1 MERIPFIREF
11 AFEYAVL
18 ETLSPRVR
26 RIVARNPGPFTG
38 PGTSTF
44 VIGHGRVA
52 LIEPGPALDA
62 HIAAILHALRG
73 ETIEHIFATHAH
85 PDHSPAAAAIKAATG
100 ASIYGFD
107 PHAVGPAH
115 GRGGRTE
122 CDFIPDRIIDDGDS
136 IEGSGWRLTAIH
148 TPGHASN
155 HLCFALEEERV
166 LFTGDHVM
174 GWSTTVVSPPDGDM
188 AAYRRSLAKLQ
199 GRDDQLWIPT
209 HGPAIS
215 DPQPF
220 LAALIEHRRARSDA
234 VLAGLK
240 AGDRTIPELVGAIYG
255 GRLAP
260 GLREAAGRS
269 LLSHLIELVER
280 ELVVQEE
287 DCYRP
292 A

>member
-18 ETLSPRVR
+18 ETLSPMVR

-52 LIEPGPALDA
+52 LIEPGPALEA
-62 HIAAILHALRG
+62 HVAAVLHALRG
-73 ETIEHIFATHAH
+73 ETIEHIFATHTH
-85 PDHSPAAAAIKAATG
+85 LDHAPAAAAIKAATG

-107 PHAVGPAH
+107 PHAAGPGH
-115 GRGGRTE
+115 GRDGRAE
-122 CDFIPDRIIDDGDS
+122 CDFMPDRIIGDGDS

-155 HLCFALEEERV
+155 HLCFALDEERV

-199 GRDDQLWIPT
+199 GRDDRLWIPT

-220 LAALIEHRRARSDA
+220 LATLIEHRRARSEA
-234 VLAGLK
+234 VLARLK
-240 AGDRTIPELVGAIYG
+240 AGDRTIPELVEAIYR

-260 GLREAAGRS
+260 ALRQAAGRS
-269 LLSHLIELVER
+269 LLSHLIELIER
-280 ELVVQEE
+280 ELVVQE
-287 DCYRP
+287 DDRYRP